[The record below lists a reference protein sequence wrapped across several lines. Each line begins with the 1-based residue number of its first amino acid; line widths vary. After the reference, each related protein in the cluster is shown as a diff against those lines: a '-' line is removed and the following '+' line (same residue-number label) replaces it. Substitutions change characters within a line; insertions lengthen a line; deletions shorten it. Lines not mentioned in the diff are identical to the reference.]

1 MVTMNDVI
9 HSEKTGKGQN
19 TISWAE
25 GFSKMH
31 NRA

>member
-1 MVTMNDVI
+1 MVTTNDVI

-25 GFSKMH
+25 GFSKMD
-31 NRA
+31 NMA